1 MKIQSTGNVVTNG
14 VKCMVYGQAGS
25 GKTVLCATAP
35 NPIILSAE
43 AGLIS
48 LQWANLP
55 YIQIDTVAELHEAY
69 NWFASSKEALQYET
83 CCLDSISEISE
94 VILAQQKELNK
105 DPRKAYGETQD
116 QVLALIRAFR
126 DLPGRNVY
134 FSAKQEA
141 IKDGITGAA
150 TYGPMLTGNK
160 LAQHVPYFFDE
171 LFQLFVYVDPQ
182 TKQETRAL
190 RTKTDN
196 QYVAKDRSG
205 KLHDWEPPNLNE
217 VFNKIIAPL

>member
-1 MKIQSTGNVVTNG
+1 MKIQRTNKVVANG
-14 VKCMVYGQAGS
+14 VKCMVYGKAGS

-43 AGLIS
+43 AGLLS

-55 YIQIDTVAELHEAY
+55 YIQIDTVKDLTEAY
-69 NWFASSKEALQYET
+69 TWFSQSKEAKQYET

-94 VILAQQKELNK
+94 VILAEQKKINK

-116 QVLALIRAFR
+116 QVLALVRAFR

-134 FSAKQEA
+134 FSAKEECV
-141 IKDGITGAA
+141 KDGVTNS
-150 TYGPMLTGNK
+150 TSYGPMLTGNK

-171 LFQLFVYVDPQ
+171 LFQLFVYTDPV
-182 TKQETRAL
+182 TKTETRAL
-190 RTKTDN
+190 RTQTDN
-196 QYVAKDRSG
+196 QFLAKDRSG
-205 KLHDWEPPNLNE
+205 KLHDWEPPNLTD
-217 VFNKIIAPL
+217 VFTKILAPF